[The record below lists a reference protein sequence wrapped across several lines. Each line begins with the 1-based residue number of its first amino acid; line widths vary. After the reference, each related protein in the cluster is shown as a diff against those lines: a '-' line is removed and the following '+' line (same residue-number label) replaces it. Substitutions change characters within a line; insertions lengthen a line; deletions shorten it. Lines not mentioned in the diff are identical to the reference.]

1 MDNQGTESSGN
12 EALSINDATQAF
24 SSLFEGNDEQSAK
37 DLEEKKDDPEAP
49 QDPEEDNPEADEPE
63 KEEPAEPEADSNEVT
78 IEVDGKTVKLTKEE
92 LAEAY
97 KNGLRQSDYTKKTME
112 VAEQRKAA
120 EAQLN
125 QALQERQAYQQNLQK
140 MAAQLEGVLGAQQ
153 NIDWEQLLESD
164 PTEYLKQQHLF
175 QQRQAAY
182 QKNIQEQQ
190 YLEKVNQ
197 QEYARHMQTVLSTE
211 QQALLDSLPEWKN
224 EAKANEEKAAIR
236 DYMLAQGFDKASLD
250 NLMDHRAVILSRKA
264 MLYDKTMAKASAAA
278 KKVAEV
284 PQKVLKPGSG
294 EKPDTSSNKQNMER
308 LKKSGSVM
316 DAANVFKGL
325 I

>member
-37 DLEEKKDDPEAP
+37 DLEEKKDAPEAP

-120 EAQLN
+120 EAEMQKA
-125 QALQERQAYQQNLQK
+125 QQERQQYANGLNK
-140 MAAQLEGVLGAQQ
+140 LSAQIEGDLAQF
-153 NIDWEQLLESD
+153 NNVDWKSLSEND
-164 PTEYLKQQHLF
+164 PVEYVRLQHLF
-175 QQRQAAY
+175 NERQSALQKIHHDQQLIKQ
-182 QKNIQEQQ
+182 ID
-190 YLEKVNQ
+190 Q
-197 QEYARHMQTVLSTE
+197 QEYQKHLKIVEATE
-211 QQALLDSLPEWKN
+211 FQNLLEKIPEWKDPKKF
-224 EAKANEEKAAIR
+224 EAEKVAVR
-236 DYMLAQGFDKASLD
+236 NYMLENGFDEQTLANLYDHKAYY
-250 NLMDHRAVILSRKA
+250 LSRKA
-264 MLYDKTMAKASAAA
+264 MQFDAMMAKASAAA